1 MTILTISGVI
11 MMRPATPMGEL
22 TLDEIQMEH
31 KDEAGSLPTDMSCNY
46 SGTQQS
52 PTEETESH

>member
-11 MMRPATPMGEL
+11 MVCPATPMGEL

-31 KDEAGSLPTDMSCNY
+31 KDEAGSVPTDMSCNY
-46 SGTQQS
+46 SGTQQN
-52 PTEETESH
+52 PAEETESH

>member
-1 MTILTISGVI
+1 
-11 MMRPATPMGEL
+11 MMCPATPTGEL

-31 KDEAGSLPTDMSCNY
+31 KDEAGSVPTDMSCNY

-52 PTEETESH
+52 PAEETESH

>member
-11 MMRPATPMGEL
+11 MMRPATLMGEL

-52 PTEETESH
+52 PAEETESH

>member
-11 MMRPATPMGEL
+11 MMCPATPTGEL

-31 KDEAGSLPTDMSCNY
+31 KDEAGSVPTDMSCNY
-46 SGTQQS
+46 SGTQQN
-52 PTEETESH
+52 PA

>member
-1 MTILTISGVI
+1 MTILTVSGVI
-11 MMRPATPMGEL
+11 MMCPAIPTGEV

-52 PTEETESH
+52 PAEETESH